1 MKTKTF
7 RFYWREMSSLD
18 WHKPISE
25 LTTRTVDKTRT
36 MPTEKSLDLYA
47 KYEAEHYGAYKYEEI
62 TNEE

>member
-1 MKTKTF
+1 
-7 RFYWREMSSLD
+7 MSSLD